1 MEPARAPV
9 SFRRIPDADV
19 ILILQGQVFV
29 AALWELGG
37 ELFADVGT
45 GFAQLYQHG
54 FTAGP
59 YRWEHF
65 PNPPINIRCNSLG
78 RMTCQN

>member
-1 MEPARAPV
+1 MEPARTKV
-9 SFRRIPDADV
+9 NFRAIVGGSV
-19 ILILQGQVFV
+19 ILHDRGQVFI
-29 AALWELGG
+29 ADLWELGG
-37 ELFADVGT
+37 ELFADVGN

-54 FTAGP
+54 FTSGS

-78 RMTCQN
+78 RIVCQN